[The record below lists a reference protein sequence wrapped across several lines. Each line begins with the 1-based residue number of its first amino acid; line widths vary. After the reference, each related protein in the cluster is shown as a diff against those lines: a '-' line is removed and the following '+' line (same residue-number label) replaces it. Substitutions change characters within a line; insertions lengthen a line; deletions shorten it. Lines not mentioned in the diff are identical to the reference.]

1 MKKVHFAGTHRVRH
15 PEETWARLDEL
26 RDSFGITRV
35 ADVTGLDTLGV
46 PVVAAVR
53 PAARTRPL
61 AYGRGATPLLARI
74 SAVMESVELWHAE
87 YACPPAEVL
96 RTPARELALPYDVRA
111 LPLPPGSLL
120 SEHTPLDW
128 VIAADLVT
136 GAPVAAPRA
145 CVTAGEETGTEWRP
159 PLLRTTAGGLAGG
172 NSYEET
178 VVHALYKVIEQDC
191 AAAPAAS
198 PAPASFGPAGPDT
211 TGPDTTG
218 PDTTGP
224 VDPAGVDDPL
234 CAEVLARLAAAGV
247 RVTLT
252 RRANRWAL
260 PCFSVGLWS
269 KSFPVPVTAVGVHS
283 DPGIAL
289 GRALTGAARD
299 RLRALVG
306 DGPATATRA
315 RATPP
320 RAARAAGAPAGRLL
334 DWREAAAR
342 TAGFAEF
349 AEDTDEMRWL
359 AGLVTAVT
367 GHRPVAV
374 DLSTETDVRVVKVVA
389 AGLTGPA
396 AGPGPV
402 HLTGERR

>member
-15 PEETWARLDEL
+15 PEETWARLGEL
-26 RDSFGITRV
+26 RDSFGITRI
-35 ADVTGLDTLGV
+35 ADVTGLDTLGI
-46 PVVAAVR
+46 PVFAAVR

-111 LPLPPGSLL
+111 LPLQPGSLL

-128 VIAADLVT
+128 VVAADLVT
-136 GAPVAAPRA
+136 GAPVPAPRA
-145 CVTAGEETGTEWRP
+145 CVAAGEEAGPEWRP
-159 PLLRTTAGGLAGG
+159 PLLRATADGLAGG
-172 NSYEET
+172 NSFEET
-178 VVHALYKVIEQDC
+178 VVHALYNVIEQDC
-191 AAAPAAS
+191 ALAPAAT
-198 PAPASFGPAGPDT
+198 PAPVLYAPAGP
-211 TGPDTTG
+211 GA
-218 PDTTGP
+218 TGP

-234 CAEVLARLAAAGV
+234 CAELLARLAAAGV

-269 KSFPVPVTAVGVHS
+269 KSFPVPVTAVGVHG

-299 RLRALVG
+299 RLRALAG
-306 DGPATATRA
+306 DGPATASRA

-320 RAARAAGAPAGRLL
+320 RAARTAGAPAGRLL
-334 DWREAAAR
+334 DWREASVHA
-342 TAGFAEF
+342 AGFAEF

-374 DLSTETDVRVVKVVA
+374 DLSTETDLRVVKVVA

-396 AGPGPV
+396 AGAGAAHP
-402 HLTGERR
+402 TGERR

>member
-128 VIAADLVT
+128 VIGADLVT
-136 GAPVAAPRA
+136 GAPVPAPRA
-145 CVTAGEETGTEWRP
+145 CVAAGEETGTEWLP

-191 AAAPAAS
+191 AAAPASPA
-198 PAPASFGPAGPDT
+198 PAPASFAPADR
-211 TGPDTTG
+211 
-218 PDTTGP
+218 DTTGP

-247 RVTLT
+247 RVTLI

-306 DGPATATRA
+306 DGPAAASRA

-320 RAARAAGAPAGRLL
+320 RAARAAGSPAGRLL

-342 TAGFAEF
+342 GAEF

-374 DLSTETDVRVVKVVA
+374 DLSTETDFRVVKVVA

-396 AGPGPV
+396 AGAGPV
-402 HLTGERR
+402 RLTGERR

>member
-111 LPLPPGSLL
+111 LPLRPGSLL

-128 VIAADLVT
+128 VIGSDLVT

-145 CVTAGEETGTEWRP
+145 CVAMGEETGTEWRP
-159 PLLRTTAGGLAGG
+159 PLLRTTADGLAGG

-191 AAAPAAS
+191 ALTPASRTKAP
-198 PAPASFGPAGPDT
+198 PAPAPAPLAAGF
-211 TGPDTTG
+211 
-218 PDTTGP
+218 DTTGP

-306 DGPATATRA
+306 DGPAAASGARA
-315 RATPP
+315 RPP
-320 RAARAAGAPAGRLL
+320 RAARAAGAPAGRPL
-334 DWREAAAR
+334 DWREASLHA
-342 TAGFAEF
+342 AEF

-374 DLSTETDVRVVKVVA
+374 DLSTETDFRVVKVVA
-389 AGLTGPA
+389 AGLTAPA
-396 AGPGPV
+396 AGPVRLP
-402 HLTGERR
+402 GERR

>member
-1 MKKVHFAGTHRVRH
+1 M
-15 PEETWARLDEL
+15 P
-26 RDSFGITRV
+26 
-35 ADVTGLDTLGV
+35 
-46 PVVAAVR
+46 
-53 PAARTRPL
+53 
-61 AYGRGATPLLARI
+61 
-74 SAVMESVELWHAE
+74 
-87 YACPPAEVL
+87 
-96 RTPARELALPYDVRA
+96 
-111 LPLPPGSLL
+111 
-120 SEHTPLDW
+120 
-128 VIAADLVT
+128 
-136 GAPVAAPRA
+136 APRA
-145 CVTAGEETGTEWRP
+145 CVRADDEAGTGWRP
-159 PLLRTTAGGLAGG
+159 PLLRATAGALAGG

-191 AAAPAAS
+191 ALAPAGVPDVPGV
-198 PAPASFGPAGPDT
+198 PAPAGL
-211 TGPDTTG
+211 
-218 PDTTGP
+218 DTTGP

-269 KSFPVPVTAVGVHS
+269 KSFPVPVTAVGVHG

-306 DGPATATRA
+306 DGPAAATRA

-320 RAARAAGAPAGRLL
+320 RAARPAGAPVERLL
-334 DWREAAAR
+334 DWREAAVR
-342 TAGFAEF
+342 GAEF

-359 AGLVTAVT
+359 TGLVTAVT

-374 DLSTETDVRVVKVVA
+374 DLSTETDFRVVKVVA

-396 AGPGPV
+396 GASPGA
-402 HLTGERR
+402 TGLPGEGR

>member
-15 PEETWARLDEL
+15 PEETWARLGEL
-26 RDSFGITRV
+26 RDSFGITRI

-96 RTPARELALPYDVRA
+96 RTPARELPLPYDVRA
-111 LPLPPGSLL
+111 LPLRPGSLL

-128 VIAADLVT
+128 VIGADLVT
-136 GAPVAAPRA
+136 GAPVPAPRD
-145 CVTAGEETGTEWRP
+145 CVAAGDETGAEWRP
-159 PLLRTTAGGLAGG
+159 PLLHTTADGLAGG

-191 AAAPAAS
+191 ALAPAAPAV
-198 PAPASFGPAGPDT
+198 APFGL
-211 TGPDTTG
+211 
-218 PDTTGP
+218 DTTGP

-306 DGPATATRA
+306 DGPAAASPARA
-315 RATPP
+315 RPP
-320 RAARAAGAPAGRLL
+320 RAPRPAGASAGRLL
-334 DWREAAAR
+334 DWREASAHA
-342 TAGFAEF
+342 AEF

-374 DLSTETDVRVVKVVA
+374 DLSTETDFRVVKVVA

-396 AGPGPV
+396 AGPARLP
-402 HLTGERR
+402 GERR

>member
-15 PEETWARLDEL
+15 PEETWARLGEL

-53 PAARTRPL
+53 PAARTRPV
-61 AYGRGATPLLARI
+61 AHGRGATPLLARI

-111 LPLPPGSLL
+111 LPLDPGSLL

-128 VIAADLVT
+128 VIGTDLVT
-136 GAPVAAPRA
+136 GAPVPAPRA
-145 CVTAGEETGTEWRP
+145 CVAADDEAGTEWRP
-159 PLLRTTAGGLAGG
+159 PLLRSTGGALAGG

-191 AAAPAAS
+191 APAPGPPAAASRAAASGAPARLA
-198 PAPASFGPAGPDT
+198 AGFDT
-211 TGPDTTG
+211 TA
-218 PDTTGP
+218 P

-234 CAEVLARLAAAGV
+234 CAEVLARLSAAGV
-247 RVTLT
+247 RVALT

-306 DGPATATRA
+306 DGPAAASRVRA
-315 RATPP
+315 RPP
-320 RAARAAGAPAGRLL
+320 RGARPAGAGAGRLL
-334 DWREAAAR
+334 DWREASAHA
-342 TAGFAEF
+342 AEF

-367 GHRPVAV
+367 SHRPVAV
-374 DLSTETDVRVVKVVA
+374 DLSTETDFRVVKVVA

-396 AGPGPV
+396 AGSGPAG
-402 HLTGERR
+402 LSGERR

>member
-26 RDSFGITRV
+26 RDSFGITRI
-35 ADVTGLDTLGV
+35 ADVTGLDTLGI
-46 PVVAAVR
+46 PVVAAIR

-136 GAPVAAPRA
+136 GAPVPAPRA

-178 VVHALYKVIEQDC
+178 VVHALYKLIEQDC
-191 AAAPAAS
+191 AVAPAVA
-198 PAPASFGPAGPDT
+198 PAPASLAPAGPDA
-211 TGPDTTG
+211 
-218 PDTTGP
+218 TGP

-283 DPGIAL
+283 APSIAL

-306 DGPATATRA
+306 DGPATAARA

-320 RAARAAGAPAGRLL
+320 RAARTAGTPAGRVL
-334 DWREAAAR
+334 DWREAAAH
-342 TAGFAEF
+342 AAEFAEF

-396 AGPGPV
+396 AGAGPV
-402 HLTGERR
+402 RLPGERR